1 MSGMEETVH
10 SLIKELEDYR
20 DAGGDATNLAIAIL
34 NLISAGEIKKAM
46 QISSKT

>member
-34 NLISAGEIKKAM
+34 NLISAALVYHIKGEPK
-46 QISSKT
+46 